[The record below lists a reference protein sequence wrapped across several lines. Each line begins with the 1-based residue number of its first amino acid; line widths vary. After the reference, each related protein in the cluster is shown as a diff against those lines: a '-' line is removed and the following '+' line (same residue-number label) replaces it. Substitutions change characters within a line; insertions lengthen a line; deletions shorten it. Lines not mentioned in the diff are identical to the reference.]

1 MRILMISDV
10 YFPRINGVSTSIQ
23 TFRKELETLGHEV
36 QLITPSYPQAYQHD
50 NNIYRIPSRELPFD
64 PEDRLMKRQ
73 YIAELMPLLPD
84 QQFDILH
91 IQTPFVAHYAGLKL
105 AKHLNIP
112 AVETYHTHFEEYF
125 YHYLPYVPKP
135 LLKFAARR
143 INCRQCNAVDA
154 LVVPSTAMFRVL
166 HNYGVKK
173 PISII
178 PTGLDEALFK
188 PGDGTAF
195 RTKHNIPN
203 DRPVIVHIGRAAHEK
218 NIDFL
223 LQMLADVRKTIPDIL
238 FVIAGEGPA
247 LSHLQSLSQTLNIHK
262 NVLFVGYL
270 DRESELLDCYRAGNA
285 FVFASR
291 TETQGLVLLEAMA
304 QSTPVVSTARLGTID
319 ILKANQ
325 GAVVA
330 EENIEDFSDKLIGL
344 LQKPEQQSQLS
355 DEALAYA
362 RSWSSQQM
370 ALKKVEFYQRIIDSF
385 HSHAN
390 DFSYGGSANG

>member
-247 LSHLQSLSQTLNIHK
+247 LSHLQNLSQTLNIHK

-330 EENIEDFSDKLIGL
+330 EENIKDFSDKLIGL
-344 LQKPEQQSQLS
+344 LQNPEQQSRLS

-370 ALKKVEFYQRIIDSF
+370 ALKKIEFYQRTIDSF
-385 HSHAN
+385 HSHAT
-390 DFSYGGSANG
+390 DFSYGGSANR